1 MEDKKIVELYWQ
13 RNEEAI
19 PETAAKY
26 GSYCRIIAYNI
37 LADDEDAE
45 ECVNDTWLGAWNSMP
60 MNRPSRLAPYLA
72 KLTRWISL
80 GRLMWRMGQSGCAEN
95 TVRCMCPRSALR

>member
-45 ECVNDTWLGAWNSMP
+45 ECVNDTCQRGRQPGGTANRDPIYADRGRHQRAWMLCSP
-60 MNRPSRLAPYLA
+60 
-72 KLTRWISL
+72 
-80 GRLMWRMGQSGCAEN
+80 
-95 TVRCMCPRSALR
+95 